1 MTASDM
7 VIQLC
12 EKLNISIAEVSRRI
26 GQIPQNFNKK
36 LKRNTVSLDE
46 LMAIADALGITFEQS
61 FILVDGVKI
70 KVGNLSSNIRR

>member
-12 EKLNISIAEVSRRI
+12 GKLNISIAEVSRRI
-26 GQIPQNFNKK
+26 CQTPQNFNNK

-46 LMAIADALGITFEQS
+46 LMAIADALGVTFEQS
-61 FILVDGVKI
+61 FKLADGEV
-70 KVGNLSSNIRR
+70 IRINNRNK